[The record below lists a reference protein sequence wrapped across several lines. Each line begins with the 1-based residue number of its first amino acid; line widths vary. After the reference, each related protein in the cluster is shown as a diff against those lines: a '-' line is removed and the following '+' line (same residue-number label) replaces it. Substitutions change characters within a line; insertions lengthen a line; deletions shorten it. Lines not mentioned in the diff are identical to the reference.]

1 MAVKKDNI
9 ISYRLTFVV
18 VCVFAFSIAIAVK
31 LFNIQWVG
39 GEYYRNLAKQRTV
52 KNFDIPAN
60 KGNIYS
66 SDGSLLATSIPEY
79 TIRFDAVAPSDE
91 NFEKNYVALSDSLA
105 RLLGKSSGEFQRDLR
120 KAKNTKNRY
129 FLVARKLSFTEY
141 MRVKKFPL
149 FK

>member
-39 GEYYRNLAKQRTV
+39 GDYYRNLAKQRTV

-79 TIRFDAVAPSDE
+79 TVRFDAMAPKKEDFEE
-91 NFEKNYVALSDSLA
+91 NVSLLADSLSI
-105 RLLGKSSGEFQRDLR
+105 LLQKPSGEILSEDR
-120 KAKNTKNRY
+120 KS
-129 FLVARKLSFTEY
+129 V
-141 MRVKKFPL
+141 V
-149 FK
+149 